1 MLPRRLAMLI
11 TKRRAPNCLGLL
23 HQEKDGL
30 EEGQLYSHWSIRTTI
45 ELVTITIIA
54 EKALGPSVRNAEEK
68 LKEHCCADS

>member
-11 TKRRAPNCLGLL
+11 AQRRAPSCLGLL

-30 EEGQLYSHWSIRTTI
+30 EEGQLHSNRSICSAI

-54 EKALGPSVRNAEEK
+54 EKALGPSVRDTEEK
-68 LKEHCCADS
+68 LKEHCRADS